1 MAAKTAIA
9 EKSQKTTKKSL
20 KTPKTFSDDELDE
33 MEFFGWGF
41 NLKFPHD
48 ESDGEASDGYDA
60 DGKKAP
66 GNDILSPE
74 GDKIPLD
81 TYLKNSIIGHS
92 DNMTDDE
99 LLIKVQHEI
108 EAMEAQLKAKKGLQL
123 TLLHEIEAMEA
134 LLKAKEPEVRWAQ
147 ERLGRLRA
155 AQRSLWIRASVGP

>member
-9 EKSQKTTKKSL
+9 EKTTTKTMKKSL
-20 KTPKTFSDDELDE
+20 KTTKTFSDDELDE

-108 EAMEAQLKAKKGLQL
+108 KAMEAQLKAKKGLQL
-123 TLLHEIEAMEA
+123 TLLHET
-134 LLKAKEPEVRWAQ
+134 LSDSLW
-147 ERLGRLRA
+147 LGRLRA